1 MRKSFFPGIHLTMN
15 RENDNDKEP
24 DVVEGEN
31 QSEDIAE
38 DQFADT
44 IVIETDDEDNVGDLS
59 VEIDVDELVAKI
71 ETDDSDEAVQKR
83 EAHRKLKQLR
93 ERRRIEEDLAGTY
106 NFNLDDD

>member
-1 MRKSFFPGIHLTMN
+1 MRKSFFRGIHLTMN

-24 DVVEGEN
+24 DVIADEN

-38 DQFADT
+38 DQFSDT
-44 IVIETDDEDNVGDLS
+44 VVIETDDEDNVGDLS
-59 VEIDVDELVAKI
+59 VEIDVDELVAHLA
-71 ETDDSDEAVQKR
+71 TDDSDEAIQKR

-93 ERRRIEEDLAGTY
+93 EQRRIEEDLGGTY